1 MAPYHKRP
9 RMPDPE
15 VVVINDEDDEETLA
29 EEEGDVDGSV
39 DSEATIPPAII
50 KFEAWLQ
57 SADGGNLDK
66 ITCEKHRVQIF
77 KILGVIDSIQDLA
90 CLFSERI
97 IN

>member
-1 MAPYHKRP
+1 
-9 RMPDPE
+9 MPDPE

>member
-9 RMPDPE
+9 RMSDPE
-15 VVVINDEDDEETLA
+15 EGVINNEDEETLA
-29 EEEGDVDGSV
+29 EEVGEVDGSV

-50 KFEAWLQ
+50 KFEAWPQ

-90 CLFSERI
+90 CLFRERI